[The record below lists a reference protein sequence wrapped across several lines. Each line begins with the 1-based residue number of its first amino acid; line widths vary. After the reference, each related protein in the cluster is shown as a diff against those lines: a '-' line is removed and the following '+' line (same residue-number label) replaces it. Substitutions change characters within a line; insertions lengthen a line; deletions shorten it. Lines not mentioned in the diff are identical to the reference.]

1 MRAFCVYKLIS
12 FGELYEV
19 ENNIVCIT
27 EQHWKSLPSRF
38 IFACRLVFYL
48 YACTVENPE
57 IPGFCVSKSRDLR
70 TDHKRVKKIETWCFS
85 VTQTKINN
93 VLCYS
98 IEIYLSIFSTFGWTI
113 KQIFNSKNRISKLFS
128 RVLVEIFSSNIC
140 LNYSYINVKTK
151 GFSKT
156 NHLLIRNDWVRE
168 TKAAFLSSVISIQIL
183 YNTQPTR

>member
-1 MRAFCVYKLIS
+1 MSTSREKNQNKQE
-12 FGELYEV
+12 GENREKKM
-19 ENNIVCIT
+19 E
-27 EQHWKSLPSRF
+27 RF
-38 IFACRLVFYL
+38 TFLNL
-48 YACTVENPE
+48 
-57 IPGFCVSKSRDLR
+57 D
-70 TDHKRVKKIETWCFS
+70 
-85 VTQTKINN
+85 
-93 VLCYS
+93 
-98 IEIYLSIFSTFGWTI
+98 EIYLSIFSTFGWTI

-183 YNTQPTR
+183 YSTNEIIDQS